1 MLLPQTNVS
10 KLTMEDKSS
19 IPRSEGWKK
28 TGKYRFE
35 RTLSII

>member
-10 KLTMEDKSS
+10 KLTMEDKPS
-19 IPRSEGWKK
+19 IPGRKDGKK